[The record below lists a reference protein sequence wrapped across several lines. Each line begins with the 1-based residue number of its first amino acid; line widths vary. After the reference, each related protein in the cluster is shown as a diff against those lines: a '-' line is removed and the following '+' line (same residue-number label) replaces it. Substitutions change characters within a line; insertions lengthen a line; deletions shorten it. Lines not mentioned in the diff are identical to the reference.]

1 MLCCSRFP
9 TLVSPTRFA
18 ALGLAAF
25 GTVHPAFAQTAVLT
39 QSNDNARSGSNT
51 AETILAPQNVKVAT
65 FGKLFTIT
73 GLNANVNGQVLYV
86 PGVSIGGAKHN
97 VVYAYTSNNAD
108 NSPNGVYACDG
119 DTGTQLW
126 KTILPPSTT
135 YTAAL
140 PVINPATNMLYVL
153 SKSGTDDTGLTY
165 LHAYNSTTGM
175 EKAVVQVQASAPGI
189 GDGSV
194 SGAVYFDG
202 DHGKGRFHAND
213 RAALLFANGMV
224 YTAFTHN
231 EARTD
236 AERAGLV
243 RAV

>member
-25 GTVHPAFAQTAVLT
+25 GTVHPAFTQTAVLT

-108 NSPNGVYACDG
+108 NSPNGVYVCDG

-126 KTILPPSTT
+126 KRSCRLPQLIRRRLQSLTRRQTCSMCCRSPAPTIL
-135 YTAAL
+135 A
-140 PVINPATNMLYVL
+140 
-153 SKSGTDDTGLTY
+153 
-165 LHAYNSTTGM
+165 
-175 EKAVVQVQASAPGI
+175 
-189 GDGSV
+189 
-194 SGAVYFDG
+194 
-202 DHGKGRFHAND
+202 
-213 RAALLFANGMV
+213 
-224 YTAFTHN
+224 
-231 EARTD
+231 
-236 AERAGLV
+236 
-243 RAV
+243 